1 MHRRVVMIA
10 FVIAVFCFCQSN
22 QPARGELIP
31 ETTAARHGL
40 TRPWF
45 AQVELDQSRGRV
57 TNVILRGGVLYIQ
70 TDRAM
75 VHAIDAET
83 GRTLWSER
91 IGRPN
96 HPSMTPDALGGLLA
110 VVNGSRL
117 YLVDRYN
124 GKMLREIEIKEGP
137 GAGPALSSKRVYVPM
152 VSGMVVAYPLTMID
166 DPKRKEKK
174 KAEEGEGTELEK
186 KYKPAPEFKKQAD
199 EPPLHCRSYGRALI
213 QPLVTRDDAG
223 AEYTVWPTDKGYVY
237 FGRIDRQNINSF
249 ITKFRLET
257 HATIVGQ
264 PAYLPPDPKVIGDS
278 GLVFSVSSDGFVYA
292 VKEEDGDTLWRFST
306 GEPIVNSPAVIG
318 DHLYVATQLGGMYCL
333 GSKTGENLWF
343 SPGIVQFIAA
353 SGDRVYA
360 ADRLGRILIL
370 DAANG
375 ARLDTMNTEKGTVK
389 LANTDTDRIYLIDRK
404 GLVQCLREQEQAKP
418 IMHDRARKEAV
429 KPIIKEDH
437 QAEPEAS
444 PEPEADPD
452 NPFA

>member
-10 FVIAVFCFCQSN
+10 IVIAVYCTCQSN
-22 QPARGELIP
+22 QTAQAELIS

-57 TNVILRGGVLYIQ
+57 TNVIFRGGVLYVQ

-83 GRTLWSER
+83 GKTLWSNR
-91 IGRPN
+91 VGRPD

-124 GKMLREIEIKEGP
+124 GKMIHEIKIKEAP

-152 VSGMVVAYPLTMID
+152 VSGMVVAYPLSVID
-166 DPKRKEKK
+166 DPKRKAEQEDDAKQEDEDKTAPDLKK
-174 KAEEGEGTELEK
+174 SI
-186 KYKPAPEFKKQAD
+186 D
-199 EPPLHCRSYGRALI
+199 EPPLHCRSYGRAVI

-223 AEYTVWPTDKGYVY
+223 GEYTVWPTDLGYVN
-237 FGRIDRQNINSF
+237 FGRIDRETINAF
-249 ITKFRLET
+249 VIKFRLET
-257 HATIVGQ
+257 HARISSQ
-264 PAYLPPDPKVIGDS
+264 PGYLPPDPKMLGDS
-278 GLVFSVSSDGFVYA
+278 GLVFAVSGDGFVYA
-292 VKEEDGDTLWRFST
+292 VKEENGNTLWRFST

-318 DHLYVATQLGGMYCL
+318 DHVYVATQLGGMYCL
-333 GSKTGENLWF
+333 ESKTGKNLWF
-343 SPGIVQFIAA
+343 SPGVVQFVAA

-375 ARLDTMNTEKGTVK
+375 ARLDRLHTENGTIK
-389 LANTDTDRIYLIDRK
+389 LTNTDTDRIYLINRK
-404 GLVQCLREQEQAKP
+404 GLIQCLREEELTKP

-429 KPIIKEDH
+429 KPITKQ
-437 QAEPEAS
+437 QAPPEQETVPEA
-444 PEPEADPD
+444 ETDPD
-452 NPFA
+452 NPFQ